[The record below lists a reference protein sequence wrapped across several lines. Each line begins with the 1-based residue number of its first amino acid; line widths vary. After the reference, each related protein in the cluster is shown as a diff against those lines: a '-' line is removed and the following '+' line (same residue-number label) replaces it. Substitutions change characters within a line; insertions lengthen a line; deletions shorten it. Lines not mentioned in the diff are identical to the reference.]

1 MKRGALAA
9 LLAAAALLLAG
20 CSMDVDAYLIPPKL
34 QGEEQQIQ
42 QALDEFIQTRY
53 GKGASTNYTLKYPKG
68 GEYTSAFI
76 LTDLN
81 SGRLDTASK
90 QSAANDVALAFYQVA
105 QKGAAAN
112 THINLLRQTDG
123 DWTSVSDVEGL
134 STDIERV
141 VFGDLD
147 GDGIEGADGRLE
159 HLQQPGSAAARLLPW
174 RGTPSPRCPP
184 IMFIPSCS
192 SGTSPPRGGT
202 ICS

>member
-9 LLAAAALLLAG
+9 LLAAATLLLAG

-53 GKGASTNYTLKYPKG
+53 GKGASTNYTLKYTKG

-90 QSAANDVALAFYQVA
+90 Q
-105 QKGAAAN
+105 
-112 THINLLRQTDG
+112 
-123 DWTSVSDVEGL
+123 
-134 STDIERV
+134 
-141 VFGDLD
+141 
-147 GDGIEGADGRLE
+147 
-159 HLQQPGSAAARLLPW
+159 
-174 RGTPSPRCPP
+174 
-184 IMFIPSCS
+184 
-192 SGTSPPRGGT
+192 
-202 ICS
+202 